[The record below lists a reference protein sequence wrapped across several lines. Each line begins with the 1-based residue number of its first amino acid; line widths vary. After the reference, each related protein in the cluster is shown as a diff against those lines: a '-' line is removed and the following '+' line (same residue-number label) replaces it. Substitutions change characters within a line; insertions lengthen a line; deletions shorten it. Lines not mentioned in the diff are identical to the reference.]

1 VTKLIIQI
9 PCFNEEATIG
19 LTLDTLPRALAGI
32 DEIEWLIIDDGST
45 DGTVEVALA
54 HGVDHVVR
62 LSGHQGLARGFTAGL
77 QACLDAGADI
87 IVNTDADNQYSSAS
101 IPDLIDPIVRN
112 EADIVVGAR
121 PIEEIAHFSPAK
133 KLLQRLGSAAV
144 RVASNTDVRDAP
156 SGFRAISREAAMR
169 LHVFSEYTYTIETI
183 IQAGQKGMRVV
194 SVPVRTN
201 RDMRPSRLIKS
212 VAGYVLR
219 SVATMVLIFVI
230 YRPLRL
236 FLPPATAIFLAGVF
250 LGLRYVYFILIGESG
265 GHVQSLILAAILLVI
280 GNFVF
285 LFGLIAH
292 LIATNRKLLEG
303 LETRMLQMSGQL
315 GGSDTWGGSRESGSP
330 RSSQARGGRKA
341 EMEELQQN
349 SADS

>member
-19 LTLDTLPRALAGI
+19 LTLDTLPRELPGI
-32 DEIEWLIIDDGST
+32 DEIEWLIIDDGSS

-87 IVNTDADNQYSSAS
+87 IVNTDADNQYNSAS
-101 IPDLIDPIVRN
+101 IPGLIAPILRN
-112 EADIVVGAR
+112 EADIVIGAR
-121 PIEEIAHFSPAK
+121 PIEEIAYFSPAK

-144 RVASNTDVRDAP
+144 RLASNTDVRDAP

-183 IQAGQKGMRVV
+183 IQAGQKGMRIASV
-194 SVPVRTN
+194 SVQTN

-212 VAGYVLR
+212 TLGYVLQ
-219 SVATMVLIFVI
+219 SVATIVLIFVI

-236 FLPPATAIFLAGVF
+236 FLPPAIVIFLAGFV

-292 LIATNRKLLEG
+292 LIATNRKLLEN
-303 LETRMLQMSGQL
+303 LETRMMQMSEQRGEADPR
-315 GGSDTWGGSRESGSP
+315 GSSREPGPP
-330 RSSQARGGRKA
+330 RSSPAGSGRNA
-341 EMEELQQN
+341 EAEAPAQGAQK
-349 SADS
+349 S